1 MLVTKQTLR
10 AAEDTIQRLERELE
24 QAHLSLT
31 VYKDQERELV
41 EALVAAR
48 IEAREL
54 RSRAENEAGSVIAGA
69 RDEAVTIKAEARA
82 QLAAAQ
88 NEITRL
94 RVVQRELAT
103 SLQQSLATLHSVL
116 SSTGATQPARA
127 VADSVPDQ
135 QQVQSLVVAAET
147 SSAPIAPPATDG
159 KGGPFS
165 VTPAV
170 SIPRRDLDPG
180 REPPGRRPPVSVL
193 PSKGREKARALWGHR
208 KSLVRL
214 AAGLAIGAV
223 VLTLAAGGAR
233 WWRGSAR
240 QAVSIANEPSVVH
253 RDVKNARKAA
263 PANATGGATPGVTAE
278 PRRGTSAN
286 LGNSGVKVALEAV
299 RAVWLRVEVDGKQT
313 TARLVR
319 AGEVLNLRGAKNV
332 VIRAGDAGALL
343 IGVNGAAHTAFGRN
357 GEVLTRRI
365 ATSSLQPAAAAAP
378 PQASAA
384 TATSVK
390 APASQLPSIALAS
403 KSSLLRSSPH
413 APLPEPTPQV
423 HAQAPVNRAAP
434 GTAAA
439 AQSALRPSPAPVS
452 SSQSPAGAPEGGGEE
467 AAVLRAHEDYFEA
480 LRRGD
485 SGRMGRLVADGF
497 SATGAPV
504 ADEIGLPY
512 EISLR
517 NASVEVR
524 GVGAVVSG
532 MASQRIRGPD
542 GQSPRDQPL
551 LFSEVWVK
559 RNDQWQLM
567 NVRFVTG
574 SAAR

>member
-10 AAEDTIQRLERELE
+10 AAEDTIHRLERELE

-41 EALVAAR
+41 DALVAAR

-94 RVVQRELAT
+94 RVVQRELGT

-127 VADSVPDQ
+127 VADSVADQ

-147 SSAPIAPPATDG
+147 GSAPIAPPATDG
-159 KGGPFS
+159 KGWPFS
-165 VTPAV
+165 VTPAA
-170 SIPRRDLDPG
+170 STPRRDLDPG

-193 PSKGREKARALWGHR
+193 PSKGREKARAFWGHR

-214 AAGLAIGAV
+214 ATGLAIGAV
-223 VLTLAAGGAR
+223 VLTLAAAGAR

-278 PRRGTSAN
+278 PRRGTSADP
-286 LGNSGVKVALEAV
+286 GNSGVKVALEAV
-299 RAVWLRVEVDGKQT
+299 RPVWLRVEVDGKQT

-319 AGEVLNLRGAKNV
+319 AGEALNLRGAKNV
-332 VIRAGDAGALL
+332 VVRAGDAGALL
-343 IGVNGAAHTAFGRN
+343 IGVNGGAHTAFGRN
-357 GEVLTRRI
+357 GEVPDQADCDQLSSAGRCRGPPRRI
-365 ATSSLQPAAAAAP
+365 GGHRHLRQNTRPAVAFNR
-378 PQASAA
+378 
-384 TATSVK
+384 TRVEI
-390 APASQLPSIALAS
+390 LALAAV
-403 KSSLLRSSPH
+403 SSRTSRTDESSPRAGAAQPRSASH
-413 APLPEPTPQV
+413 GSTVGPTSK
-423 HAQAPVNRAAP
+423 P
-434 GTAAA
+434 GTRQLIA
-439 AQSALRPSPAPVS
+439 VS
-452 SSQSPAGAPEGGGEE
+452 GRGAGG
-467 AAVLRAHEDYFEA
+467 R
-480 LRRGD
+480 RRG
-485 SGRMGRLVADGF
+485 GRC
-497 SATGAPV
+497 
-504 ADEIGLPY
+504 
-512 EISLR
+512 
-517 NASVEVR
+517 
-524 GVGAVVSG
+524 
-532 MASQRIRGPD
+532 
-542 GQSPRDQPL
+542 
-551 LFSEVWVK
+551 
-559 RNDQWQLM
+559 
-567 NVRFVTG
+567 
-574 SAAR
+574 AARA